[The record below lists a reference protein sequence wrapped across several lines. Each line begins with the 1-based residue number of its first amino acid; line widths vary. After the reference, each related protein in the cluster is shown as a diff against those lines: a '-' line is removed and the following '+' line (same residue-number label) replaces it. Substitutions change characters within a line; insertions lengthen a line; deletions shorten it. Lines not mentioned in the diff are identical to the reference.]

1 VFQGQH
7 QFANF
12 SEVLTMAQTLILVE
26 EFSTLHA
33 ININPL
39 SHGSKVQ
46 QGRGEEQ
53 GMESFPIG
61 YMM

>member
-12 SEVLTMAQTLILVE
+12 SEVLTMADSDIGRGV
-26 EFSTLHA
+26 STLHA